1 MIPNRNPMDP
11 LLAARVRD
19 LVAANDSGA
28 VMVLDLLTQFS
39 ELLKEQMVTADK
51 EEGERLRGAIQQIR
65 RFIHTT
71 TPIPE
76 SEHATRNSYIPEQ

>member
-19 LVAANDSGA
+19 LIAANDSGA
-28 VMVLDLLTQFS
+28 VMVLDMLAQFS

-51 EEGERLRGAIQQIR
+51 DECGRLQGAIQQIR
-65 RFIHTT
+65 RFIVSA
-71 TPIPE
+71 TPPPE
-76 SEHATRNSYIPEQ
+76 SEHATWNSYIPEQ